1 MQTKTQH
8 VDINSF
14 KFQQAELDRR
24 VEAAKFLFRR
34 SYASVDILNKP
45 VSLLLPELETLI
57 LQGRRLSKS
66 FPPNN
71 HSSLTVY
78 LEKENIDELLAT
90 VAQNT
95 ETKYREELEMNKEQN
110 KLLLAEQIFSQ
121 KKEREAKALQAK
133 EDKDKAAALAEAEAY
148 FENLS
153 TN

>member
-1 MQTKTQH
+1 MTSKNH

-14 KFQQAELDRR
+14 KFHQEELDRR

-66 FPPNN
+66 FPPNTL
-71 HSSLTVY
+71 SSLTVY
-78 LEKENIDELLAT
+78 LEKENIEELLAT
-90 VAQNT
+90 VAQDI

-110 KLLLAEQIFSQ
+110 KLLLAEQLFSQ
-121 KKEREAKALQAK
+121 KKEKEAKALQAK

-148 FENLS
+148 FENLN